1 MKLFSTLALALTLST
16 LSAQELPTYQLHR
29 YDSNDGGILWGM
41 SDNGRWG
48 VIRLGSESAG
58 GTATPK
64 LYDTEREE
72 AFEVTYQGQLIH
84 VTDVSDD
91 GQIVVGSLGA
101 KPVAYNRATGQLT
114 RVAMRP
120 KWQTGIL
127 QSVSPD
133 GRWAVGYYNGFNGQF
148 ANSELTGEFQFSPLM
163 VDLQTGDTLA
173 LPGLPKLDMAHSDE
187 HATMFMGITPDGR
200 YAIGQMDWFIMQPI
214 SGFTFIYDTH
224 EHTYRV
230 IGFDENARGDWRPHH
245 PDLHHIEGGIL
256 SPNGRYVGGLAYI
269 TKPQEGSQFF
279 NEYGVPFRYDL
290 WNSELK
296 VFDDGESNNISVG
309 AIDDQGTII
318 GNPDT
323 GSPLRNFRVLYK
335 DRYWIP
341 FSQICQQYYGFDFYK
356 RTGYE
361 YTGSAMAIS
370 ADGSR
375 FISFPDPTGE
385 SYLFDLGRPIEEVC
399 ASIDLLSNYTTAPQ
413 SGATFSL
420 ISNVEINFGRS
431 VQVLGNGRNVHL
443 VKADGTKVIDGLSN
457 GGLTLKTGSKTTVVA
472 AFRPRPLDAGTDYFV
487 VIDAG
492 AIAVSGDAEINNH
505 EIRIPYHGR
514 RSGAVSLTK
523 AAPADGSTLR
533 QIDNT
538 SSYILLDFDAPI
550 QTTDQCLAYI
560 ERTDDGTRLTTLNVA
575 TSSNDASRHQLLLT
589 PATPVYLY
597 NGEDYRV
604 IVEAGSVSDYSADAS
619 SHNERIELTY
629 HGSYVREVTSETVLF
644 ADDFNS
650 PNASLTTWLMY
661 EGDQAKPNT
670 TMQSWGFDQNNTP
683 WNFSLHDTEGSTDY
697 FAGSHSNYSPAATS
711 DDWMMTPQLAIP
723 SEGKTLL
730 DFDAQSYDP
739 AKKDYLSLYV
749 YESHDVLSHLTTDI
763 MKRVCSTAVLL
774 DSVRLSPGATSE
786 LTADEWTHFQYD
798 LSRWAGRDIYIAFV
812 NRNRQQSAIFVDN
825 VLVQR
830 EILYSIGFTNRD
842 RVIGQESIDI
852 AGQFT
857 VMCDETAGSASLTL
871 RDASG
876 QAVSTVEWAE
886 IPAKGTAVDF
896 AFAKPLALTVG
907 TEVPYT
913 IDVRIGSKADTY
925 TGLILD
931 LAFEPVKRV
940 VLEEM
945 TGSTCVNCPLGIVSI
960 EHCQQAF
967 GDRFIPVAIHSYTGD
982 NLGASFM
989 EYSSSLG
996 LIGAPMAR
1004 INRLPDV
1011 YSPMFRQAD
1020 EFYYRDVD
1028 GEDLWYD
1035 VVARELNQLTMADLD
1050 LNAQLSADGQQIE
1063 YKTDLRYALTAH
1075 NQQLSLFVVVLE
1087 DGIQSFQQNGFYG
1100 MQSATLADWCNGGP
1114 YATGIIY
1121 PYTHDHVVRSVIG
1134 QTYSGTIGMFPAD
1147 LTGGVTYSASF
1158 SSSCPQSVIDASRLS
1173 AVAMLIDTQTGQ
1185 VINAAHT
1192 AVTAHDAGITAVE
1205 DNDSKPAVLRTLS
1218 GTILHQVTSDEDLHD
1233 LPAGI
1238 YLLGGKKVWIR

>member
-1 MKLFSTLALALTLST
+1 MKTFTTIALTLVAT
-16 LSAQELPTYQLHR
+16 LLSAQESTSYQIHR

-64 LYDTEREE
+64 LYDVEHEE
-72 AFEVTYQGQLIH
+72 AFEVLYQGQIIRVSD
-84 VTDVSDD
+84 VTDD
-91 GQIVVGSLGA
+91 GQIIIGSLGG
-101 KPVAYNRATGQLT
+101 KPVAYNRSTDQLT
-114 RVAMRP
+114 RIPMRP
-120 KWQTGIL
+120 KWQTGTL
-127 QSVSPD
+127 QSITPD
-133 GRWAVGYYNGFNGQF
+133 GHWAVGYYNGYNGQF

-173 LPGLPKLDMAHSDE
+173 LPGLPRLDMAHSDE
-187 HATMFMGITPDGR
+187 HATIFTGVTPDGR

-214 SGFTFIYDTH
+214 SGFTFIYDTR

-230 IGFDENARGDWRPHH
+230 IGFDENDRADWHPHH
-245 PDLHHIEGGIL
+245 PDLHHIEGGVL
-256 SPNGRYVGGLAYI
+256 SPNGRYLGGLAYI
-269 TKPQEGSQFF
+269 AKAQEGSQFF

-290 WNSELK
+290 QTSELR
-296 VFDDGESNNISVG
+296 VFDDGESNNINVG

-341 FSQICQQYYGFDFYK
+341 FSQICQQYYGFDFHK

-361 YTGSAMAIS
+361 YTGSVMAVS

-385 SYLFDLGRPIEEVC
+385 SYLFDFGRPMEDVC
-399 ASIDLLSNYTTAPQ
+399 ASIDLLSNYITQPQ
-413 SGATFSL
+413 PGATFSL
-420 ISNVEINFGRS
+420 ISNIEINFGRS

-492 AIAVSGDAEINNH
+492 AIAVNGDADINNH

-514 RSGAVSLTK
+514 RSGAVSVVK

-550 QTTDQCLAYI
+550 QSTEQCVAYV
-560 ERTDDGTRLTTLNVA
+560 ERVDDGTRLTALNAA
-575 TSSNDASRHQLLLT
+575 TSNNETSRHQLLLT
-589 PATPVYLY
+589 PAAPVYLY
-597 NGEDYRV
+597 NGETYR
-604 IVEAGSVSDYSADAS
+604 IVLEAGSVSDYSADPS
-619 SHNERIELTY
+619 SHNERYEITY
-629 HGSYVREVTSETVLF
+629 HGSYVREVTSESVMF
-644 ADDFNS
+644 ADDFNN
-650 PNASLTTWLMY
+650 PNASLITWLMY
-661 EGDQAKPNT
+661 EGDHAKPNEA
-670 TMQSWGFDQNNTP
+670 MQAWGFDQDNTP
-683 WNFSLHDTEGSTDY
+683 WNFSLHDTEASADY
-697 FAGSHSNYSPAATS
+697 FAGSHSLYSPAATS
-711 DDWMMTPQLAIP
+711 EDWMMTPQLAIP
-723 SEGKTLL
+723 ADGKTVLE
-730 DFDAQSYDP
+730 FDAQSYDP
-739 AKKDYLSLYV
+739 RKNDALSVYV
-749 YESHDVLSHLTTDI
+749 YESHDVLSHLTTSI
-763 MKRVCSTAVLL
+763 MQRVSSAAVLL
-774 DSVRLSPGATSE
+774 DSIRLTPGASAE
-786 LTADEWTHFQYD
+786 LTEGEWTHYQYD
-798 LSRWAGRDIYIAFV
+798 LSRWAGKDIYIAFV
-812 NRNRQQSAIFVDN
+812 NRNRQQSALFVDN
-825 VLVQR
+825 VCVQR

-842 RVIGQESIDI
+842 RVIGQESIAI

-857 VMCDETAGSASLTL
+857 VMCDETSGTASLTL

-876 QAVSTVEWAE
+876 QEVSTVEWAA
-886 IPAKGTAVDF
+886 IPTKGTAVDF
-896 AFAKPLALTVG
+896 AFSKPLALTVG
-907 TEVPYT
+907 TEVAYT

-925 TGLILD
+925 KGRILD

-945 TGSTCVNCPLGIVSI
+945 TGTTCVNCPLGIVAI
-960 EHCQQAF
+960 EHCRQAF

-989 EYSSSLG
+989 EYSSFLG
-996 LIGAPMAR
+996 LMGAPLAR
-1004 INRLPDV
+1004 INRLPEV
-1011 YSPMFRQAD
+1011 YSPMVRQGD
-1020 EFYYRDVD
+1020 EFYYRDVE
-1028 GEDLWYD
+1028 GEELWYD
-1035 VVARELNQLTMADLD
+1035 VVAKELNQLTMADLE
-1050 LNAQLSADGQQIE
+1050 LHAMLSADGQRIE
-1063 YKTDLRYALTAH
+1063 YNADLRYALSAG
-1075 NQQLSLFVVVLE
+1075 NQQLSVFVVVLE
-1087 DGIQSFQQNGFYG
+1087 DGIQTFQQNAFYG

-1147 LTGGVTYSASF
+1147 LTGGETYRASF
-1158 SSSCPQSVIDASRLS
+1158 TSTCPQSAIDASHLS

-1185 VINAAHT
+1185 VLNAAHT
-1192 AVTAHDAGITAVE
+1192 AVAAHDAGIATVK
-1205 DNDSKPAVLRTLS
+1205 DSYTEPAVLRTLS
-1218 GTILHQVTSDEDLHD
+1218 GTILRQVASDEDLHD